1 MRTAIYAR
9 VSTDKQDHENQMP
22 ELLAC
27 NPCLQFVDYATG
39 KTGDRDQF
47 QAMLRA
53 AENHEFDE
61 LVVWSLDRL
70 TREGTLSTLLYLD
83 KFAKL
88 GITVRALHDDTSNEL
103 LVLIKSW
110 TAKEERLRI
119 SLRTK
124 AGMQR
129 AKQRGTRSGRAIG
142 RPRAGLESRCR
153 ELRASGLS
161 LKRIGATLGCSPA
174 YVCKSLQAA
183 V

>member
-9 VSTDKQDHENQMP
+9 VSSDKQDHQNQMP

-110 TAKEERLRI
+110 VAKEERVRI

-124 AGMQR
+124 AGLQR
-129 AKQRGTRSGRAIG
+129 AKQNGARLG
-142 RPRAGLESRCR
+142 RPRANLERRCR
-153 ELRASGLS
+153 ELRASGMTVR
-161 LKRIGATLGCSPA
+161 RIGAALGCSIG
-174 YVCKSLQAA
+174 YVHRSLHTA